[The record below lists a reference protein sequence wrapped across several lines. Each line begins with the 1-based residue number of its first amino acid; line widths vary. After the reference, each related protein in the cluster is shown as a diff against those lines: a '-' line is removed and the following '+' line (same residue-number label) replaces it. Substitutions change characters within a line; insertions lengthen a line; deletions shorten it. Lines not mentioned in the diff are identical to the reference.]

1 MKRVPKTRVN
11 VSEQKQ
17 KNRSTIYSSF
27 DATNQRISTIFS
39 RLVITVVVV
48 VKADVKQFIGF
59 IRVGSVKVEVEVD
72 RSFTNVVSTF

>member
-39 RLVITVVVV
+39 RLVIIGVVVME
-48 VKADVKQFIGF
+48 DETNCLNTIILSDQKQHNL
-59 IRVGSVKVEVEVD
+59 VQVYLDKLD
-72 RSFTNVVSTF
+72 QM